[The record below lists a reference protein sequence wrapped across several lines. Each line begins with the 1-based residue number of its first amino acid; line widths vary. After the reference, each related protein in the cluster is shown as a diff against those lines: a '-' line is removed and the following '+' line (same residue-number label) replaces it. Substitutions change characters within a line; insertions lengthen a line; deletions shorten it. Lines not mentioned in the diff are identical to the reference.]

1 MSFVAF
7 VLVAV
12 SVWVVFSSLILSLCR
27 YLFHVRRRRIVSR
40 NYWQLDLRLW
50 CQPLLLIQLCVSLA
64 LHLELFPR
72 RSLSLSFVA
81 LSGSSLLMQIGVV
94 ET

>member
-40 NYWQLDLRLW
+40 NYWQLNSRLW

-81 LSGSSLLMQIGVV
+81 LSGSSLLMLIGVA